1 MLAIFAEVGEW
12 CDICGE
18 EITPSEVSTM
28 YVEGCEKVLCKTCNR
43 HMQQTVKVID
53 FHILKDVFTQLTI
66 QFGREKVR
74 QFHLAAAETL
84 IKENNISLQIE
95 KRGGKFNQEKL
106 GEFIFLSTQELL
118 TIITFLKRK
127 MDSHLWMNA
136 VIGTI
141 LERQMT
147 VTISPIEGEWND

>member
-1 MLAIFAEVGEW
+1 MVDIFSDVGEW

-18 EITPSEVSTM
+18 GIKPGEESTM
-28 YVEGCEKVLCKTCNR
+28 YIDGCEKVLCKTCNGD
-43 HMQQTVKVID
+43 MQQKVKVID
-53 FHILKDVFTQLTI
+53 FRVLKDVLTQLI
-66 QFGREKVR
+66 NQFGREKVR
-74 QFHLAAAETL
+74 QFHLAAAESL
-84 IKENNISLQIE
+84 IKENNISLNIE

-118 TIITFLKRK
+118 TLITFLKK
-127 MDSHLWMNA
+127 KIDSHLWMNA

-147 VTISPIEGEWND
+147 ITLSPIEGELCD

>member
-1 MLAIFAEVGEW
+1 MLEIFGDVGEW

-18 EITPSEVSTM
+18 GIKPGEESTM
-28 YVEGCEKVLCKTCNR
+28 YIEGCEKVLCKTCNGD
-43 HMQQTVKVID
+43 MQQKVKVID
-53 FHILKDVFTQLTI
+53 FRVLKDVLTQLI
-66 QFGREKVR
+66 NQFGREKVR

-84 IKENNISLQIE
+84 IKENNIALNIE

-118 TIITFLKRK
+118 TLITFLKGK
-127 MDSHLWMNA
+127 IDSHLWMNA
-136 VIGTI
+136 VIGSI

-147 VTISPIEGEWND
+147 VTLSPIEGELND

>member
-1 MLAIFAEVGEW
+1 MVDIFSDVGEW

-18 EITPSEVSTM
+18 GIKPGEERTM
-28 YVEGCEKVLCKTCNR
+28 YIDGCEKVLCKTCNGD
-43 HMQQTVKVID
+43 MQQKVKVID
-53 FHILKDVFTQLTI
+53 FRVLKDVLTQLI
-66 QFGREKVR
+66 NQFGREKVR
-74 QFHLAAAETL
+74 QFHLAAAESL
-84 IKENNISLQIE
+84 IKENNISLNIE

-118 TIITFLKRK
+118 TLITFLKRK
-127 MDSHLWMNA
+127 IDSHLWMNA

-147 VTISPIEGEWND
+147 ITLSPIEGELCD

>member
-1 MLAIFAEVGEW
+1 MIDIFSDVGEW
-12 CDICGE
+12 CDICGKE
-18 EITPSEVSTM
+18 VKPSEMSTM
-28 YVEGCEKVLCKTCNR
+28 YIEDCEKALCKTCNSD
-43 HMQQTVKVID
+43 MQQKVKVID
-53 FHILKDVFTQLTI
+53 FRVLKDVLTQLII
-66 QFGREKVR
+66 QFGREKIR

-84 IKENNISLQIE
+84 IKENNISLNIE

-118 TIITFLKRK
+118 ILITFLKRK
-127 MDSHLWMNA
+127 IDSQLWMNA

-147 VTISPIEGEWND
+147 VTLSPIEGELND